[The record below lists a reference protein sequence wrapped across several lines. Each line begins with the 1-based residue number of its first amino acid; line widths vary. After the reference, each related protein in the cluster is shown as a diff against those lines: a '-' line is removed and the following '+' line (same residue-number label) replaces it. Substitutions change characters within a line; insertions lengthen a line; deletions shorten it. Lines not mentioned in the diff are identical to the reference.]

1 MRLLITALLGFSLIS
16 LLIPAAKAQPYGGY
30 FPTSTYDPPYA
41 SAGVTVVYP
50 PPVSVPP
57 PVVVAPRQIT
67 YFIAFTDSMVRLA
80 DEYWV
85 SGATLHYVTP
95 DHQLKTAPLATVDRT
110 VSARLNMEQHVSF
123 SLPSHPAET
132 ELALLLEKLSPI
144 LATRSTSRGLIV
156 GMSDLLFD
164 FNQATLTPV
173 AREKLS
179 GIAGVLA
186 GHSLSLRLQG
196 YTDNIGSDE
205 HNLQLSRRRADAVR
219 GYLVS
224 QGVPAANVTAAGFG
238 SASPIAS
245 NATATG
251 RQQNRRVELLIS
263 GDTSGIAASA
273 PPD

>member
-57 PVVVAPRQIT
+57 PVIVAPRQIT

-123 SLPSHPAET
+123 SLPSHPAEA

-205 HNLQLSRRRADAVR
+205 HNLQLSRRRADSVR

-273 PPD
+273 LPD

>member
-1 MRLLITALLGFSLIS
+1 MRLLITALLGSSF
-16 LLIPAAKAQPYGGY
+16 IPAAKAQPYGGY
-30 FPTSTYDPPYA
+30 FPTSTYDPSYA
-41 SAGVTVVYP
+41 STGVTVVYP

-57 PVVVAPRQIT
+57 PVIVAPRQVT
-67 YFIAFTDSMVRLA
+67 YFIAFTDSKVRMA

-110 VSARLNMEQHVSF
+110 VSARLNLEQHVLF
-123 SLPSHPAET
+123 SLPSPPAES
-132 ELALLLEKLSPI
+132 ELALLLLKLSPI
-144 LATRSTSRGLIV
+144 LSTRSTSQGLIV

-173 AREKLS
+173 AREKLA

-186 GHSLSLRLQG
+186 GHNGLTLRLQG
-196 YTDNIGSDE
+196 YTDNIGGDE

-219 GYLVS
+219 GFLVS

-245 NATATG
+245 NATAAG

-263 GDTSGIAASA
+263 GDTAGITTASA

>member
-1 MRLLITALLGFSLIS
+1 M
-16 LLIPAAKAQPYGGY
+16 
-30 FPTSTYDPPYA
+30 
-41 SAGVTVVYP
+41 TVVYP
-50 PPVSVPP
+50 PPASVPP
-57 PVVVAPRQIT
+57 PVIVAPRQIT
-67 YFIAFTDSMVRLA
+67 YFIAFTDSKVRMA

-123 SLPSHPAET
+123 SLPSHPAEN

-144 LATRSTSRGLIV
+144 LATRSTSGGLIV

-186 GHSLSLRLQG
+186 GHDSLSLRLQG
-196 YTDNIGSDE
+196 YTDNIGSAE

-245 NATATG
+245 NATAAG

-263 GDTSGIAASA
+263 GDAAGITTASA